1 MTASAKPRAKRGGS
15 LHKNWRLPKSAALA
29 ICGGQEF
36 ILLPVA
42 DFEAWM
48 EDQLDAAEAKA
59 ALADP
64 APRVSK
70 AEVKRQLGL
79 K

>member
-1 MTASAKPRAKRGGS
+1 MTAPTMTRGKHS
-15 LHKNWRLPKSAALA
+15 RSFRKNLRLPESAAFT
-29 ICGGQEF
+29 ISGGQEF
-36 ILLPVA
+36 LLLPVA
-42 DFEAWM
+42 DFEAWV

-64 APRVSK
+64 APRVSQ

-79 K
+79 R